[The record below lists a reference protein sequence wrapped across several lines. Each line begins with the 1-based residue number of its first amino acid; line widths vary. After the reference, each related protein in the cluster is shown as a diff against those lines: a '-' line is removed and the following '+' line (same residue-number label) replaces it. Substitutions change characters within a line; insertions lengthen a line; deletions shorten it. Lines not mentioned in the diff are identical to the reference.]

1 MKKYYY
7 FCFITCITVYCML
20 TLYDTVTIVISYDIS
35 IVITIVLIDIQME
48 VYLVCFI
55 YGLSMKSL
63 SVRWSSC
70 SEIDTPLRSNL
81 P

>member
-1 MKKYYY
+1 
-7 FCFITCITVYCML
+7 ML
-20 TLYDTVTIVISYDIS
+20 TLYDTITIVIS
-35 IVITIVLIDIQME
+35 IVITNDKIDIQME

-70 SEIDTPLRSNL
+70 NESVIPLRSNL

>member
-1 MKKYYY
+1 
-7 FCFITCITVYCML
+7 ML
-20 TLYDTVTIVISYDIS
+20 TLYCIVLTVISYDIS
-35 IVITIVLIDIQME
+35 IVITNDKIDIQME

-70 SEIDTPLRSNL
+70 NESVIPLRSNL

>member
-1 MKKYYY
+1 
-7 FCFITCITVYCML
+7 ML
-20 TLYDTVTIVISYDIS
+20 TLYDTITIVIS
-35 IVITIVLIDIQME
+35 IVITNDKIDIQME
-48 VYLVCFI
+48 VYLVTFI

-70 SEIDTPLRSNL
+70 NESVIPLRSNL

>member
-1 MKKYYY
+1 
-7 FCFITCITVYCML
+7 ML

-55 YGLSMKSL
+55 YGF
-63 SVRWSSC
+63 
-70 SEIDTPLRSNL
+70 I
-81 P
+81 